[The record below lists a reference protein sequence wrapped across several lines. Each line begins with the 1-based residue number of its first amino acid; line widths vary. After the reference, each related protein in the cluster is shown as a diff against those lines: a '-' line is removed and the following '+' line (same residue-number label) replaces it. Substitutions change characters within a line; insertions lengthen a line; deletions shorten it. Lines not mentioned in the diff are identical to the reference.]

1 MTSLRQR
8 VRCAPMGSNL
18 KAFVTCTLVMAVAVV
33 CTSQWTFAAEADSA
47 DSKEAEVF
55 NPARSRGEVG
65 ENERIKF
72 GQDQAEAHMR
82 ELEGRMFKLSELL
95 RETQPEDSDRLLLGL
110 RKAKE
115 QLIADQMSTASDL
128 LANLKLD
135 RASDEQ
141 QEIIE
146 KLEELKRLLLTSDI
160 GLQLKLEQLRNLL
173 SAKQQLEQLI
183 RKETK
188 QNEQTDGIDENK
200 ASKEEFATLETAERR
215 NERSGEDLEQALR
228 QLGQLAASAAGSV
241 SGATQDMSAAG
252 GALGEMNAGNASMEQ
267 TEALEK
273 LKQAAVQLAEA
284 ERDLKAE
291 LEALV
296 RQQVMENLVEMIA
309 QQIQAREA
317 TESLSPRVAERQ
329 RQAILSVR
337 HLADAEDRILA
348 LAEESI
354 DLCVLTEFS
363 VAFPPALESVADLME
378 IVSGSLRD
386 ARADESVIADEKQ
399 IESDLKDLLAALKQ
413 ASRPQLG
420 NQNAAAAM
428 GLRGN
433 LNKLLGELK
442 MVRWMQKS
450 LHGQTK
456 TADRLLAEQKID
468 SDEQQ
473 RRTAPLSGR
482 QSEIRDLTEQIQLEY
497 AQPMP

>member
-1 MTSLRQR
+1 MVTAQR
-8 VRCAPMGSNL
+8 LLLACLFACLP
-18 KAFVTCTLVMAVAVV
+18 AFLD
-33 CTSQWTFAAEADSA
+33 AADKESA
-47 DSKEAEVF
+47 NAEEAEVF

-95 RETQPEDSDRLLLGL
+95 REAQPEDADRLLLGL

-115 QLIADQMSTASDL
+115 QLIADQMSSTSEL
-128 LANLKLD
+128 LASLKLD
-135 RASDEQ
+135 RASNEQ
-141 QEIIE
+141 KEIIE

-160 GLQLKLEQLRNLL
+160 SLQIKLEQLRNLL
-173 SAKQQLEQLI
+173 NAKQQLEQLI
-183 RKETK
+183 RKETT
-188 QNEQTDGIDENK
+188 QHETTERVDDEK
-200 ASKEEFATLETAERR
+200 ATKEEFDALETAEHR

-228 QLGQLAASAAGSV
+228 QLGQLAAPAAGSV
-241 SGATQDMSAAG
+241 NGATQDMSAAG
-252 GALGEMNAGNASMEQ
+252 SALGQMNSGDASTEQ
-267 TEALEK
+267 SEALEK
-273 LKQAAVQLAEA
+273 LNRAAAQIAEA

-296 RQQVMENLVEMIA
+296 RQQVMENVVEMIA
-309 QQIQAREA
+309 QQMQVREI
-317 TESLSPRVAERQ
+317 TEKLSPRVADRQ
-329 RQAILSVR
+329 RQAILSIR

-363 VAFPPALESVADLME
+363 LAFPPALEAVADIME
-378 IVSGSLRD
+378 LVSENLQD
-386 ARADESVIADEKQ
+386 ARADETVIADERQ
-399 IESDLKDLLAALKQ
+399 IESDLKDLLDALKQ

-420 NQNAAAAM
+420 NQNNAAGL

-433 LNKLLGELK
+433 ANKLLGELK

-450 LHGQTK
+450 LHGQTI

-468 SDEQQ
+468 ANQQ
-473 RRTAPLSGR
+473 RKRTEPLSGR

-497 AQPMP
+497 SQQNQ